1 MREEKK
7 VVYVLRRNWDG
18 ELYVGLVGKL
28 PMTFESNEEA
38 EEYLR
43 RHNFRSPY
51 SVAVYAPTHGGEI
64 TARPTRN
71 RHGRMARADRGESPL
86 SPGSVTRAKQLL

>member
-1 MREEKK
+1 MKMREKTK

-18 ELYVGLVGKL
+18 RLYKGLVGKL

-51 SVAVYAPTHGGEI
+51 TVAVYPPTRGGE
-64 TARPTRN
+64 
-71 RHGRMARADRGESPL
+71 
-86 SPGSVTRAKQLL
+86 

>member
-1 MREEKK
+1 MGEKTK

-18 ELYVGLVGKL
+18 ELYRGLVGKL

-43 RHNFRSPY
+43 TRNFGSPY
-51 SVAVYAPTHGGEI
+51 TVAVYAPTRGGEERQSS
-64 TARPTRN
+64 ARFEPTFRK
-71 RHGRMARADRGESPL
+71 
-86 SPGSVTRAKQLL
+86 TK

>member
-1 MREEKK
+1 MREKTK

-18 ELYVGLVGKL
+18 ELYRGLVGKL

-43 RHNFRSPY
+43 RHNFGSPY
-51 SVAVYAPTHGGEI
+51 TVAVYAPTHG
-64 TARPTRN
+64 
-71 RHGRMARADRGESPL
+71 ES
-86 SPGSVTRAKQLL
+86 SVAEGL

>member
-1 MREEKK
+1 MKMREEKK

-38 EEYLR
+38 EEYLQ
-43 RHNFRSPY
+43 RHNFGSPY
-51 SVAVYAPTHGGEI
+51 TVAVYAPSRQR
-64 TARPTRN
+64 ARWHIR
-71 RHGRMARADRGESPL
+71 
-86 SPGSVTRAKQLL
+86 

>member
-1 MREEKK
+1 MKMREEKK

-18 ELYVGLVGKL
+18 ELYRGLVGKL

-43 RHNFRSPY
+43 RHNFGSPY
-51 SVAVYAPTHGGEI
+51 AVAVYAPTHGGEI
-64 TARPTRN
+64 EYASKRQSSARFEPTLRK
-71 RHGRMARADRGESPL
+71 
-86 SPGSVTRAKQLL
+86 TK

>member
-1 MREEKK
+1 MGEKKK

-38 EEYLR
+38 EEYLQ
-43 RHNFRSPY
+43 RHNFESPHA
-51 SVAVYAPTHGGEI
+51 VAVYV
-64 TARPTRN
+64 PTRSGEVEYASK
-71 RHGRMARADRGESPL
+71 RQSSARFEPALRK
-86 SPGSVTRAKQLL
+86 TK

>member
-38 EEYLR
+38 EAYQR
-43 RHNFRSPY
+43 RHNFGS
-51 SVAVYAPTHGGEI
+51 SHTVAVYAPAHGGEVEYASKRQSS
-64 TARPTRN
+64 ARFEPTLRK
-71 RHGRMARADRGESPL
+71 
-86 SPGSVTRAKQLL
+86 TK